1 MFSPPVAFRAD
12 LTVDSEQCG
21 YSLKAQCNLFKSIK
35 PLFANKMV
43 FVVLNKMDIK
53 TFEDL
58 DAESQAELQD
68 LTKSDDVELLRAS
81 CATQDGVQD
90 VKNLVCE
97 RLLAERVSQ
106 KLKAGTA
113 SNGALGSRLTEVM
126 ARIHVAQPMDG
137 ITRETFIPDGIK
149 GLKKYDKA
157 DPERRTLARD
167 VEEANGGAGVFN
179 VDLRRDYLLA
189 DPSWKYDRIPEIL
202 DGKNVYDYVDPD
214 IEAKLAALE
223 EEEERLEKEG
233 FYESE
238 EDIEDESE
246 EEVLEKAEYIREK
259 HKLIRNEAKMRKSLK
274 NRAIIPRK
282 FQQKPFSK
290 LEDHLDQLGVD
301 TESINLRGR
310 SQVQETRGRSV
321 ARSRTGTVDPDAM
334 DVDSAPSAKERLRS
348 RSHVRDRSVMATN
361 RRDDGV
367 TDETA
372 RTKAER
378 VAKLGQRKMNRMA
391 RAGESDRHIGD
402 TMPKHLVSLY
412 FVFWLCMAVMALTGV
427 TLIVLWQAHDRQDLS
442 PLSVFLFGA
451 WGKGGQGKVQGRK
464 EKNDYPCRF
473 IIIFFVGLIMC
484 YSVLALWV
492 YIVNGHLILCSD
504 PPLPP
509 LFLWGFLP
517 SSSSSP
523 LVLKPKRRQYPTEQT
538 P

>member
-1 MFSPPVAFRAD
+1 
-12 LTVDSEQCG
+12 
-21 YSLKAQCNLFKSIK
+21 
-35 PLFANKMV
+35 MV
-43 FVVLNKMDIK
+43 FIVLNKMDIK

-58 DAESQAELQD
+58 EPEMQTELQD
-68 LTKSDDVELLRAS
+68 LTKSGDVELLRSS

-106 KLKAGTA
+106 KLKAGTT
-113 SNGALGSRLTEVM
+113 SSGALGSRLTEVM

-137 ITRETFIPDGIK
+137 ITRETFIPEAVK

-157 DPERRTLARD
+157 DPERRMLARD

-179 VDLRRDYLLA
+179 VDLRKDYILA

-214 IEAKLAALE
+214 IDAKLAALE

-246 EEVLEKAEYIREK
+246 EEVLQKAEYIREK

-282 FQQKPFSK
+282 VQKKPFSQ

-334 DVDSAPSAKERLRS
+334 EVDAAPSAKDRLRS
-348 RSHVRDRSVMATN
+348 KSRVRDRSVMATN

-367 TDETA
+367 VDETA
-372 RTKAER
+372 RSKAER

-391 RAGESDRHIGD
+391 RAGEADRHIGA
-402 TMPKHLVSLY
+402 TMPKHLVCFPPKFY
-412 FVFWLCMAVMALTGV
+412 LC
-427 TLIVLWQAHDRQDLS
+427 
-442 PLSVFLFGA
+442 LFN
-451 WGKGGQGKVQGRK
+451 V
-464 EKNDYPCRF
+464 Y
-473 IIIFFVGLIMC
+473 MC
-484 YSVLALWV
+484 
-492 YIVNGHLILCSD
+492 G
-504 PPLPP
+504 
-509 LFLWGFLP
+509 
-517 SSSSSP
+517 
-523 LVLKPKRRQYPTEQT
+523 
-538 P
+538 

>member
-1 MFSPPVAFRAD
+1 MLAPCVAFWAH
-12 LTVDSEQCG
+12 LTVGSEQCG

-58 DAESQAELQD
+58 EPEMQAELED
-68 LTKSDDVELLRAS
+68 LTKSGDVELLRAS

-137 ITRETFIPDGIK
+137 ITRETFIPEGVK

-157 DPERRTLARD
+157 DPERRMLARD

-179 VDLRRDYLLA
+179 VDLRKDYLLA

-282 FQQKPFSK
+282 FQQKPFSQ

-348 RSHVRDRSVMATN
+348 RSRVRDRSVMATN

-367 TDETA
+367 VDETA

-391 RAGESDRHIGD
+391 RAGEADRHIGA
-402 TMPKHLVSLY
+402 TMPKHLVSLDCVWWCVY
-412 FVFWLCMAVMALTGV
+412 DCTGANGCF
-427 TLIVLWQAHDRQDLS
+427 TLIVLWQAHHRQDCS
-442 PLSVFLFGA
+442 PLRVLLLWGFQCWLFFGLQR
-451 WGKGGQGKVQGRK
+451 WWGGDGHGKGIQGRK

-473 IIIFFVGLIMC
+473 IIIVLSVSSCVVLFWRSGL
-484 YSVLALWV
+484 
-492 YIVNGHLILCSD
+492 YIV
-504 PPLPP
+504 
-509 LFLWGFLP
+509 
-517 SSSSSP
+517 
-523 LVLKPKRRQYPTEQT
+523 T
-538 P
+538 

>member
-1 MFSPPVAFRAD
+1 
-12 LTVDSEQCG
+12 
-21 YSLKAQCNLFKSIK
+21 
-35 PLFANKMV
+35 MV

-58 DAESQAELQD
+58 EPEMQAELED
-68 LTKSDDVELLRAS
+68 LTKSGDVELLRAS

-137 ITRETFIPDGIK
+137 ITRETFIPEGVK

-157 DPERRTLARD
+157 DPERRMLARD

-179 VDLRRDYLLA
+179 VDLRKDYLLA

-246 EEVLEKAEYIREK
+246 EEVLQKAEYIREK
-259 HKLIRNEAKMRKSLK
+259 HKLLRNEAKMRKSLK

-282 FQQKPFSK
+282 FQQKPFSQ

-348 RSHVRDRSVMATN
+348 RSRVRDRSVMATN

-367 TDETA
+367 VDETA

-391 RAGESDRHIGD
+391 RAGEADRHIGA

-412 FVFWLCMAVMALTGV
+412 LVWLCMTGLALTGV
-427 TLIVLWQAHDRQDLS
+427 TLIVLWQAHDRQDSS
-442 PLSVFLFGA
+442 PLRVLFLWAFSAGYSPGFSA
-451 WGKGGQGKVQGRK
+451 VGEEMGKGGGYKEGKERL
-464 EKNDYPCRF
+464 PMSIHHHFCCRSHHVLYF
-473 IIIFFVGLIMC
+473 
-484 YSVLALWV
+484 LALWA
-492 YIVNGHLILCSD
+492 YIVNGHLIFCSD
-504 PPLPP
+504 PLPP
-509 LFLWGFLP
+509 PF
-517 SSSSSP
+517 
-523 LVLKPKRRQYPTEQT
+523 
-538 P
+538 

>member
-1 MFSPPVAFRAD
+1 
-12 LTVDSEQCG
+12 
-21 YSLKAQCNLFKSIK
+21 
-35 PLFANKMV
+35 MV

-58 DAESQAELQD
+58 DPEMQAELND
-68 LTKSDDVELLRAS
+68 LTKSGDVELLRAS

-106 KLKAGTA
+106 KLKAGTT

-137 ITRETFIPDGIK
+137 ITRETFIPDAVK
-149 GLKKYDKA
+149 GLKKYDKN
-157 DPERRTLARD
+157 DPERRVLARD

-179 VDLRRDYLLA
+179 VDLRKDYLLA
-189 DPSWKYDRIPEIL
+189 DPSWKYDRIPEIY

-238 EDIEDESE
+238 EDIEDDE
-246 EEVLEKAEYIREK
+246 EEEILQKAEYIREK

-282 FQQKPFSK
+282 AQKKNFSQ

-334 DVDSAPSAKERLRS
+334 DVDAAPSAKDRLRS
-348 RSHVRDRSVMATN
+348 RSRVRDRSVMATN

-372 RTKAER
+372 RSKAER

-391 RAGESDRHIGD
+391 RAGEADRHIGA
-402 TMPKHLVSLY
+402 TMPKHLVRFPRLLTLLSVLDKANSFFSSLASARSARLPA
-412 FVFWLCMAVMALTGV
+412 VKPPSVPRDGMALAGGLWLEAMDLGGLAFIHGGMAVLA
-427 TLIVLWQAHDRQDLS
+427 RCS
-442 PLSVFLFGA
+442 A
-451 WGKGGQGKVQGRK
+451 WGTGKGEGKRKGGGGWA
-464 EKNDYPCRF
+464 EMENSDM
-473 IIIFFVGLIMC
+473 L
-484 YSVLALWV
+484 
-492 YIVNGHLILCSD
+492 LILLSLLIHSWSFCRCDTS
-504 PPLPP
+504 
-509 LFLWGFLP
+509 
-517 SSSSSP
+517 
-523 LVLKPKRRQYPTEQT
+523 VCV
-538 P
+538 